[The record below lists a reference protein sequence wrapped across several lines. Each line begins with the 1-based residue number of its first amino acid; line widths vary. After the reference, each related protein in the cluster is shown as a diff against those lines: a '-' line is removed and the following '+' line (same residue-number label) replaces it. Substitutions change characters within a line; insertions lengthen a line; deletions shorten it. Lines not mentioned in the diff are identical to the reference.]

1 MQTVQKQKTNKEL
14 ISAAEIP
21 APLRRW
27 SWNMCKVVKLWVTNI
42 SFP

>member
-21 APLRRW
+21 APLRKW
-27 SWNMCKVVKLWVTNI
+27 SWST
-42 SFP
+42 